1 MKRLFAVFLLIMCV
15 AGCWKEENTRKAAKQ
30 EVLLTP
36 PSVESDQ
43 AVNNAIKKF
52 MDKSFKP
59 LSAYYWSDPG
69 KPKVMMLFSKRGDGS
84 HVSTA
89 QISGLFAEYNGE
101 MKKWEIRASSLS
113 FTENGS
119 WGQAPEPRFIKLG
132 PEKYGFIMEPGYT
145 GQGYTQQALFVYGVI
160 GNGFVEMLKI
170 PSYSDNEGT
179 GANQGEIYTVK
190 VNLYQIIDDKKDF
203 FDLKARLFIDGK
215 YTMTPDD
222 DFAKVFGNSKEIGF
236 VFRNSAYVIEG
247 NSGRPK

>member
-1 MKRLFAVFLLIMCV
+1 MKRIFAVVLLMTCV
-15 AGCWKEENTRKAAKQ
+15 AGCWKEEGSRKIAGQ

-43 AVNNAIKKF
+43 TVNNAIKKF
-52 MDKSFKP
+52 TGKSFKP

-170 PSYSDNEGT
+170 PSYADNEGT
-179 GANQGEIYTVK
+179 GANKEELYTVK

-203 FDLKARLFIDGK
+203 YDLKARLFIDGK
-215 YTMTPDD
+215 YAMTSDD
-222 DFAKVFGNSKEIGF
+222 DFEKVFGNSKEIDF
-236 VFRNSAYVIEG
+236 VFRKGVYTLAENKA
-247 NSGRPK
+247 RPK